1 MKRFGFFA
9 SAMVAA
15 ACFVVAAVG
24 VAQGGAAA
32 AATASSAPPAAGAD
46 PVPNLLKSPSDVAR
60 GKAIFVGT
68 CGAYCHHMTNTP
80 GDAPFLFDCYW
91 IHGGS
96 DQEIFHTI
104 TTGVPGTRMVSFKGA
119 IPDTDL
125 WRIVAYLKSAS
136 QCKQ

>member
-32 AATASSAPPAAGAD
+32 AATASSAPAAGAD
-46 PVPNLLKSPSDVAR
+46 PVPNLLKSPADVAR

-68 CGAYCHHMTNTP
+68 CGAYCHHMTNTA

-104 TTGVPGTRMVSFKGA
+104 TTGVPGTRMVPFKGA
-119 IPDTDL
+119 IPDADL
-125 WRIVAYLKSAS
+125 WRVVAYLKSAS